1 MLSYPTFHK
10 FRKKGKLKRCQS
22 KDVKIIQAFY
32 FQKVIMHQKRLCEIS
47 TLGCFITNNLFRKLI
62 YSSFLQLHYRLVYLA
77 VIWSCL
83 SSPKATEAIASK
95 ALAVTLHTSFEP
107 RHTWVEKVSFCPYL
121 YCPIC
126 AASQKPSLICIQGHG
141 ADLCIAMA
149 TRKLFDFLPG
159 FYQPEGNSRP
169 HIRADYLGENSIG
182 EKLNTVSGSTTSI
195 SIKKK
200 NLDYAFSLLRS
211 PSS

>member
-10 FRKKGKLKRCQS
+10 FRKKGKIERSQS
-22 KDVKIIQAFY
+22 KHVKIIQAFY
-32 FQKVIMHQKRLCEIS
+32 FQKVIMHQERLCEIS

-83 SSPKATEAIASK
+83 SSPEATASK
-95 ALAVTLHTSFEP
+95 ALAVSLHTSFEP
-107 RHTWVEKVSFCPYL
+107 PHTWVEEVSFCPYL
-121 YCPIC
+121 YSPIC
-126 AASQKPSLICIQGHG
+126 AASQKPGLICIQGHG
-141 ADLCIAMA
+141 ADLCVAMA

-159 FYQPEGNSRP
+159 FYHPEGNSRP

-195 SIKKK
+195 SIKK
-200 NLDYAFSLLRS
+200 NILTMRFHC
-211 PSS
+211 